1 MLPLTTSD
9 RPLRVLLVDDHPVFL
24 EGLRF
29 VLCRSARTIEVVG
42 TAFDGITA
50 CELAR
55 ERQPD
60 VVLMDLQLPG
70 MSGLDATQAIRQEFP
85 EMKVVILTG
94 HEDSGTLRSAM
105 AAGASGYLLKRS
117 APLQLDR
124 ALEVVME
131 NESFVDPAL
140 ASIAVSLG
148 AADEPFGKIAA
159 GPTPSRRETEVAKLL
174 AIGFGNKEVAARLG
188 LSVKTVETYRARLMT
203 KLELTSRAELVQY
216 ALHQGWLRSPSLS
229 SSM

>member
-1 MLPLTTSD
+1 MLPLSTSD

-29 VLCRSARTIEVVG
+29 VLCRSPRPIEVVG
-42 TAFDGITA
+42 AAADGLTA
-50 CELAR
+50 CEMAR

-60 VVLMDLQLPG
+60 VVLMDVQLPG
-70 MSGLDATQAIRQEFP
+70 ISGLEATQAIRQEFP
-85 EMKVVILTG
+85 EMKIIITTG
-94 HEDSGTLRSAM
+94 YDDIGTLRSAM

-117 APLQLDR
+117 APLELNR
-124 ALEVVME
+124 ALEAVME
-131 NESFVDPAL
+131 NESFVDPSL
-140 ASIAVSLG
+140 A
-148 AADEPFGKIAA
+148 AASACLIDEPLAKVSA
-159 GPTPSRRETEVAKLL
+159 GPIPSRRETEVAKLL

-216 ALHQGWLRSPSLS
+216 ALRQGWLRAPALSPT
-229 SSM
+229 M